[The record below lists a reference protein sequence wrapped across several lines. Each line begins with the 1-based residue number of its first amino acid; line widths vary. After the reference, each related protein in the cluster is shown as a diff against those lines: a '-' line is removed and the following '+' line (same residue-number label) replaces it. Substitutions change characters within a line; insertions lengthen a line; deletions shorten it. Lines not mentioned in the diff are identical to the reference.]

1 MSSVLLRFFGPGQAM
16 SAENVLQQT
25 QIKVAVRVIQN
36 PPEIQSLEDLK
47 SLVQFN
53 DITKLEMD
61 DDKRII
67 TLIHKTIEVN
77 HAYID
82 KAELA
87 WKSTEKKFGRV
98 ALVSF
103 VISLITFGAAGY
115 FSIKEGKNLKAAAA
129 SIFGVAAAIFAR
141 VANRASKLA
150 QSQVTK
156 VGQIINDMIGTRT
169 LIAEN
174 GIMSFD
180 AFVFVPQV
188 PKLFTPQEQD
198 LLLTEWVSK
207 LRETPPTEPEQF
219 VQLGKK
225 LSALRDF
232 RGDKFFEAL
241 MLQYFE
247 VIADA
252 PNQIPKS
259 FNKIRESFDTLFNQ
273 FSDHDQQGYLK
284 TLQTRFLEEKTPPE
298 VTQALHYF
306 GMGKVWIDQLD
317 QIVHDHEHVLFN
329 PDKYV
334 QVLMPPYFKNIFSR
348 VFAAEEAPQ
357 GYVDWLHHQL
367 EKLPDSAKC
376 RDFLLG
382 CLPKKAN

>member
-1 MSSVLLRFFGPGQAM
+1 MSSVLLRYFGPGQAM

-25 QIKVAVRVIQN
+25 QIKVAVGVIQN
-36 PPEIQSLEDLK
+36 PPEIQSLEDLR

-87 WKSTEKKFGRV
+87 WKSTEKKFGNV
-98 ALVSF
+98 ALASF
-103 VISLITFGAAGY
+103 IISLITFGAAGY

-150 QSQVTK
+150 QSHAAK
-156 VGQIINDMIGTRT
+156 VGQIINDMIDTRK

-174 GIMSFD
+174 GIMGFD
-180 AFVFVPQV
+180 AFVFVPEI
-188 PKLFTPQEQD
+188 PKLFTPREQD

-207 LRETPPTEPEQF
+207 LRETPPTEPEHF

-225 LSALRDF
+225 LSALWDF
-232 RGDKFFEAL
+232 RGEKFEAL
-241 MLQYFE
+241 MRQYVE
-247 VIADA
+247 VIAAA
-252 PNQIPKS
+252 PNRIHDRFRIIHQH
-259 FNKIRESFDTLFNQ
+259 FGGLFQN
-273 FSDHDQQGYLK
+273 FRDHDNQGYLE
-284 TLQTRFLEEKTPPE
+284 TLQRRFQQETTPPV
-298 VTQALHYF
+298 VTQEFHYE
-306 GMGKVWIDQLD
+306 GMSAVWIDQLNKIGGD
-317 QIVHDHEHVLFN
+317 EPVNFN
-329 PDKYV
+329 PYKYTHV
-334 QVLMPPYFKNIFSR
+334 FMTPHFRDIFSR
-348 VFAAEEAPQ
+348 VFAAEEAPE
-357 GYVDWLHHQL
+357 GYVNWLHHQL
-367 EKLPDSAKC
+367 EELPDRTKN

-382 CLPKKAN
+382 CLPQKAN